1 MFCIEVGYIL
11 VIFFIGG
18 KNHFL
23 LGTRDGR
30 AAWTHAKKIEPPL
43 ESSKKSF
50 TPLTFEK
57 KFDSPFFRLPPDHL
71 NFDLSL
77 TLTCMFF
84 YFRLRQV

>member
-1 MFCIEVGYIL
+1 MAIIVSLFENLPCNCYC
-11 VIFFIGG
+11 
-18 KNHFL
+18 
-23 LGTRDGR
+23 
-30 AAWTHAKKIEPPL
+30 KIEPPL